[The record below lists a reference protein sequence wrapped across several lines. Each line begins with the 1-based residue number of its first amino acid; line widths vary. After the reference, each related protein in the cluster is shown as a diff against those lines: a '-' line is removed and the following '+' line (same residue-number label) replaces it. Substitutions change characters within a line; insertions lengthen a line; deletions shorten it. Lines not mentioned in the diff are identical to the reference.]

1 MWPNPQETPDLVT
14 FTEEIRN
21 GNFHFLFSDIHW
33 SLCTKV
39 LLSVSKFNT
48 SNVFKKIYWISIK
61 LIETKETQSKLKLP
75 TKTTVFKI
83 KEKVKRELALI
94 PFCCVYFWVQ
104 PFPFLTVI
112 TLWKYPI
119 SELAQPL
126 CFPAD
131 IYYRYGSGEL
141 YNKISNSKR
150 WRKNAVI
157 LLYELKT
164 E

>member
-75 TKTTVFKI
+75 IKTTVFKI
-83 KEKVKRELALI
+83 KEKVNRQLALI

-104 PFPFLTVI
+104 PFIPYCDNALEIPNFGVSTTI
-112 TLWKYPI
+112 TL
-119 SELAQPL
+119 
-126 CFPAD
+126 
-131 IYYRYGSGEL
+131 SGG
-141 YNKISNSKR
+141 Y
-150 WRKNAVI
+150 
-157 LLYELKT
+157 LL
-164 E
+164 

>member
-83 KEKVKRELALI
+83 KEKVNRELALI

-104 PFPFLTVI
+104 PFI
-112 TLWKYPI
+112 
-119 SELAQPL
+119 
-126 CFPAD
+126 
-131 IYYRYGSGEL
+131 RYCDNALEIPNFGVSTTIMVSGG
-141 YNKISNSKR
+141 Y
-150 WRKNAVI
+150 
-157 LLYELKT
+157 LL
-164 E
+164 